1 MNGEPEILFERKGPL
16 GIIVLN
22 RPKALNALTLNMALE
37 MRPKL
42 LEWAADGAVQ
52 AVVIR
57 AMGERAFCAG
67 GDIRALYDSG
77 QGDKQYA
84 YEFYHDEYR
93 LNSTI
98 HHFPK
103 PYIAFLD
110 GIVMGGGVGVS
121 VHGSHR
127 VGTENILFAMPES
140 GIGLFPDV
148 GGSYFLSRLPGEI
161 GLYLAMTGYR
171 MRGADSFY
179 AGVATHFAAR
189 EELPALDEAL
199 AAAAY
204 NKDPRQNVEAALAR
218 FRRDPGPAPLA
229 EHREQIDRH
238 FGKESLEAIA
248 ASLESDDSE
257 WARQTLAAM
266 RTKSPTTMKVAF
278 RQLREGRNLGFDDCM
293 RMEYR
298 LACRFIEGRDFYE
311 GVRATIIE
319 KDQKPRWDPDRW
331 EDVSEAEVAKYFA
344 PLGPRE
350 LALD

>member
-1 MNGEPEILFERKGPL
+1 MTEEAEILFERKGPL

-22 RPKALNALTLNMALE
+22 RPKALNALTLNMALA
-37 MRPKL
+37 MRPRL
-42 LEWAADGAVQ
+42 LDWARDDSVK

-57 AMGERAFCAG
+57 AVGERAFCAG

-77 QGDKQYA
+77 KGDKQYA
-84 YEFYHDEYR
+84 YQFYHDEYL

-103 PYIAFLD
+103 PYVAFLD

-127 VGTENILFAMPES
+127 VATENIVFAMPES

-148 GGSYFLSRLPGEI
+148 GGSYFLSRLPGEV
-161 GLYLAMTGYR
+161 GMYLAMTGYR
-171 MRGADSFY
+171 MRGADSVHS
-179 AGVATHFAAR
+179 GVATHYTTRADLAGL
-189 EELPALDEAL
+189 EEAL
-199 AAAAY
+199 ASAFYDGDA
-204 NKDPRQNVEAALAR
+204 RQAVDKVLAR

-229 EHREQIDRH
+229 EHQAQIDRH
-238 FGKESLEAIA
+238 FGKDSVEAIA
-248 ASLESDDSE
+248 ASLEADGSE
-257 WARQTLAAM
+257 WAQQTLATM

-278 RQLREGRNLGFDDCM
+278 RQLREGRNLDLDDCM

-311 GVRATIIE
+311 GVRATIVE
-319 KDQKPRWDPDRW
+319 KDQKPQWDPARW
-331 EDVSEAEVAKYFA
+331 EDVSDAEVAKYFA

-350 LALD
+350 LAID